1 MEMKRMSNLSLSLSI
16 SLALALAVSIFAK
29 GAFARACVLCG

>member
-1 MEMKRMSNLSLSLSI
+1 MSNLSLSLSI
-16 SLALALAVSIFAK
+16 SLALALAVSTFAK